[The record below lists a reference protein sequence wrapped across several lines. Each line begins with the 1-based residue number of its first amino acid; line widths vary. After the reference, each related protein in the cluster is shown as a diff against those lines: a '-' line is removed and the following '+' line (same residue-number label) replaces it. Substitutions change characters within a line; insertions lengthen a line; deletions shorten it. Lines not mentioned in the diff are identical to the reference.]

1 MAGIRKDAS
10 GMTRFDRQA
19 TLISLLK
26 DAGEEGLKK
35 KDILQIWSSKELL
48 QADANALIEKG
59 VMRKEGDTRGVTY
72 FYVDRTKTL
81 DRSDRNLERN
91 RNSEGYSDPTA
102 SAAIREVDKS
112 MLDLKPGS
120 IVEHRTSNGDTYD
133 FLVMNSYGDNVT
145 GFRLCEAWAGSSS
158 HPYSM
163 RIGSIFKNYFIDL
176 SRISTVP
183 AKFLSH
189 SNEKLATNFDEIKDG
204 LSDYLGIIG
213 KTVEVEK
220 VVEKVVEKEVPVE
233 VDTSEEKRELE
244 TRIALLE
251 AKIEVYKEAFAAF
264 GCGNKGVNIYG

>member
-26 DAGEEGLKK
+26 DAGDEGLKK

-48 QADANALIEKG
+48 QADANALIENG

-72 FYVDRTKTL
+72 FYVDRAKDL
-81 DRSDRNLERN
+81 DRSDRNLEKN
-91 RNSEGYSDPTA
+91 RNTEGYSDPTA
-102 SAAIREVDKS
+102 ALAIKEVDKT
-112 MLDLKPGS
+112 MLSLKPGT

-133 FLVMNSYGDNVT
+133 FLVLNSYGDNVT
-145 GFRLCEAWAGSSS
+145 GFRLCEAWASSSS

-163 RIGSIFKNYFIDL
+163 KIGSIFKNYFIDL
-176 SRISTVP
+176 SRLVTVP
-183 AKFLSH
+183 VKFLSH
-189 SNEKLATNFDEIKDG
+189 SDEKLATNLEDIKKG
-204 LSDYLGIIG
+204 VAAYLGIVG
-213 KTVEVEK
+213 ETVEVEK
-220 VVEKVVEKEVPVE
+220 IVEKEVQVE
-233 VDTSEEKRELE
+233 VDNSEEKRELE
-244 TRIALLE
+244 SRIALLE

>member
-1 MAGIRKDAS
+1 MAEIRKDAS

-59 VMRKEGDTRGVTY
+59 VMRKEGGTRGVTY
-72 FYVDRTKTL
+72 FYVDRAKDL
-81 DRSDRNLERN
+81 DRADKNLEKN
-91 RNSEGYSDPTA
+91 RNTEGYSDPTA
-102 SAAIREVDKS
+102 ALAIKEVDKV
-112 MLDLKPGS
+112 MPNLTPGS

-133 FLVMNSYGDNVT
+133 FLVLNSYGDNVT
-145 GFRLCEAWAGSSS
+145 GFRLCEAWASSSS

-163 RIGSIFKNYFIDL
+163 KIGSIFKNYFIDL
-176 SRISTVP
+176 SRIVTVP
-183 AKFLSH
+183 VKFLSH
-189 SNEKLATNFDEIKDG
+189 SDEKLATNLEDIKKG
-204 LSDYLGIIG
+204 VASYLGIVG
-213 KTVEVEK
+213 DTVE
-220 VVEKVVEKEVPVE
+220 VEKEVPVE
-233 VDTSEEKRELE
+233 VDDSKEKRELE
-244 TRIALLE
+244 SRIALLE